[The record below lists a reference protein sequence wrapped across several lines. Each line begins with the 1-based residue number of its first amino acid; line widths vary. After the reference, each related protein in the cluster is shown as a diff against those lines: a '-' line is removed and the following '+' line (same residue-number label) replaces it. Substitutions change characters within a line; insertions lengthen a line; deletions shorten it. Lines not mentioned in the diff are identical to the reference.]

1 MKRST
6 LGSRSFALA
15 DLRRARGL
23 LLRVE
28 SVSDYPVIGDVS
40 ETLRF
45 VIDAGLANLVPPPTV
60 EVHDL
65 QGPITTA
72 PAHVTICLY
81 DVIEDP
87 SAKNRPRRRVPGPA
101 GTFRIEKAPM
111 ALLLRYLVT
120 PWSGTRAADHQILG
134 RVMQILYDG
143 AIIHGAALQGGLAGT
158 SEALKITMSPIPLQE
173 RFWLWQAVQKAYRI
187 SVTYE
192 VRVVNLDAIEA
203 QLVRPVAARELDF
216 HVPEPS

>member
-1 MKRST
+1 M
-6 LGSRSFALA
+6 A
-15 DLRRARGL
+15 
-23 LLRVE
+23 
-28 SVSDYPVIGDVS
+28 DYPVIGDVS

-45 VIDAGLANLVPPPTV
+45 VLNAGLSSLVPPPTV

-65 QGPITTA
+65 QGTIATA

-87 SAKNRPRRRVPGPA
+87 SAKNRARQKRPGPG
-101 GTFRIEKAPM
+101 GTLRIEKPPM
-111 ALLLRYLVT
+111 ALLLRYLIT
-120 PWSGTRAADHQILG
+120 PWSGTRATDHQLLG
-134 RVMQILYDG
+134 RVMQVLYDG
-143 AIIHGAALQGGLAGT
+143 AIIHGPDLQGGLTGT
-158 SEALKITMSPIPLQE
+158 SEALKIMMSTIPLQE

-203 QLVRPVAARELDF
+203 QLVRPAAVRELDYL
-216 HVPEPS
+216 VPVTP